1 MKRFANKGM
10 LTFIL
15 VFLSLISTA
24 QNKEMSVTYLGNCG
38 FLLSCDSLHVC
49 IDFPYKSGSYGYMT
63 FPSSTLDSIPDH
75 SIYLFTHGHADHYDK
90 TLFKGKNA
98 KLYAPWPVRWFVSGK
113 RKYSLKT
120 LNHLS
125 ADFFVTQYR
134 TKHRLSLK
142 HYSYLI
148 EWNGKRIF
156 ISGDATSADVISQI
170 KNLDLVIAP
179 TWLLHDAS
187 GKNISIDTKKVIL
200 SHLRSEEK
208 VTNQNPEKIIVPLQH
223 QTFILP

>member
-15 VFLSLISTA
+15 VFLSVLSTA

-49 IDFPYKSGSYGYMT
+49 IDFPYKSGAYGYMT
-63 FPSSTLDSIPDH
+63 YPSSTLDSIPDH
-75 SIYLFTHGHADHYDK
+75 TIYLFTHGHADHYDK
-90 TLFKGKNA
+90 ALFKAKNG
-98 KLYAPWPVRWFVSGK
+98 KLYAPWPVRWWVRGK
-113 RKYSLKT
+113 RKYSLEA
-120 LNHLS
+120 LNHLTS
-125 ADFFVTQYR
+125 GFSITQYR
-134 TKHRLSLK
+134 TKHRYSLK

-156 ISGDATSADVISQI
+156 VSGDAKTTDVISQL

-179 TWLLHDAS
+179 LWFLHDAS
-187 GKNISIDTKKVIL
+187 ARDIRIDTKKIMV
-200 SHLRSEEK
+200 SHLRSNEK
-208 VTNQNPEKIIVPLQH
+208 VTNQNPEKIIIPAQKSKCEM
-223 QTFILP
+223 

>member
-1 MKRFANKGM
+1 M

-15 VFLSLISTA
+15 VLLSLISTA
-24 QNKEMSVTYLGNCG
+24 QNKEMRVTYLGNCG

-49 IDFPYKSGSYGYMT
+49 IDFPYKSGAYRYMT

-75 SIYLFTHGHADHYDK
+75 TIYLFTHGHADHYDK
-90 TLFKGKNA
+90 TLFKAKNG

-125 ADFFVTQYR
+125 SQFSVTQYR
-134 TKHRLSLK
+134 TKHRYSLK
-142 HYSYLI
+142 HFSYLI

-156 ISGDATSADVISQI
+156 ISGDATSADVISQL

-179 TWLLHDAS
+179 TWFLHDAS
-187 GKNISIDTKKVIL
+187 GKNIRIDTKKVIV

-208 VTNQNPEKIIVPLQH
+208 VNNQHPEKIIVPVQH
-223 QTFILP
+223 QTITLP